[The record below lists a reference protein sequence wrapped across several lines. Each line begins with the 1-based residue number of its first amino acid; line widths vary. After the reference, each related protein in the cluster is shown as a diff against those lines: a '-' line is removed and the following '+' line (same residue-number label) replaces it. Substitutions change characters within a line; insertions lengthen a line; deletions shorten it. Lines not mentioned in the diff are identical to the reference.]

1 MQSCVN
7 LEFLNGIAVERI
19 EEKIVDSFRT
29 DSENSNDQ
37 MNDISPSPHNI
48 EINNTNEINEIPEV
62 ENDFSSNNPYD

>member
-37 MNDISPSPHNI
+37 MNDI
-48 EINNTNEINEIPEV
+48 
-62 ENDFSSNNPYD
+62 